1 MGELN
6 PCLVVIIVVEFN
18 KWESGLEYFED
29 I

>member
-1 MGELN
+1 MGKLT
-6 PCLVVIIVVEFN
+6 PCLMVIKVIEFN